1 MEINIQTVLNI
12 VQRGKKYFLIVFI
25 ATLLV
30 STIIAF
36 LLPVIY
42 AAASVVL
49 PLSPKSYD
57 PRTKFSYME
66 LYGSVEDI
74 NRTVGLAESGIIRDY
89 IIKKYNLA
97 ARYEYTDNKTT
108 DDYYIRQEY
117 NGNLDVTETNSGSV
131 AISFY
136 DKDADTAALIVND
149 IVAQI
154 DRINKS
160 IIIDAVQKQFK
171 TYQKVMQDKYNGL
184 DSLAELMNAM
194 KAQMRSPG
202 GEVASMEMFH
212 AYTRVKEAEVN
223 LEAIQD
229 DVQTLQV
236 IEKAV
241 PNWKKEKPKRLF
253 LIVSACLSTFIITLL
268 FLLVKDRKEFEEV
281 S

>member
-42 AAASVVL
+42 AAASIVL

-117 NGNLDVTETNSGSV
+117 NGNLDVTETNNGSV

-194 KAQMRSPG
+194 KAQMKSPG